1 MAGIKKNS
9 LTVGSIIILVL
20 SVISFVFIPAMVQSG
35 HESKSIVLGK
45 WKNKTLENDDGS
57 LFIREYRNLY
67 RMAELTGSLS
77 TDNQF
82 QRELIEQRMQYIA
95 FNAAMVQLAA
105 QTEALSAGFH
115 LPNKAINKALLSV
128 YTDRETGAY
137 SQRLYEQTS
146 EQARLA
152 YRKEVSDSLIA
163 ERYIEDMFGA
173 HDNLFGLKTSS
184 AETAFIQKMGEKER
198 IFKYVIFEDSQFPK
212 EKIRAYGAEH
222 ADLFAEHN
230 LLLLTF
236 SSEEDANKVAA
247 SIQKGEITFE
257 DAIATHST
265 KAGTDTSGKLLSP
278 YRTAVNQ
285 TFPESKNLDAVLNL
299 GVDEISPVVKTD
311 RGYAIVKCTAPV
323 KAADFTDAETEE
335 RVFSYMKTNERGLI
349 EDYLEEKAKVFADTA
364 RGESGED
371 GFVKTAERN
380 ELVVQT
386 SNPFPINYGSAGI
399 LSQISSQTDS
409 LLTAGI
415 RNENFFKKIFALKK
429 NEISDPILIGSNVA
443 VLQLYEETEAAEDVR
458 NNIGTLYN
466 RYVSLWYPQYPLA
479 LMRFEMLPWGQQT
492 LLDFVLK
499 NPQFTDNFR
508 DAIK

>member
-35 HESKSIVLGK
+35 NETKSVVLGK

-57 LFIREYRNLY
+57 LFLREYRNLY
-67 RMAELTGSLS
+67 RMAELIGYLS

-82 QRELIEQRMQYIA
+82 QRELIEQRIQYIA

-105 QTEALSAGFH
+105 QTEVLSAGFY

-163 ERYIEDMFGA
+163 ERYIEDMFSA
-173 HDNLFGLKTSS
+173 NSLFGLKTSS

-198 IFKYVIFEDSQFPK
+198 SFKYVVFEDSQFPK
-212 EKIRAYGAEH
+212 EKIRAYGTEH

-236 SSEEDANKVAA
+236 SSEEEANKVAA
-247 SIQKGEITFE
+247 SIQKGEVTFE

-265 KAGTDTSGKLLSP
+265 KTGTDTSGKLLSP
-278 YRTAVNQ
+278 YRTTVNQ
-285 TFPESKNLDAVLNL
+285 TFPESKNLDIVLKL

-323 KAADFTDAETEE
+323 KAADFTDTETEE
-335 RVFSYMKTNERGLI
+335 RVFAYMKANERGLI
-349 EDYLEEKAKVFADTA
+349 EDYLEEKAKVFADSA
-364 RGESGED
+364 RGESGEN
-371 GFVKTAERN
+371 GFTQTAERN

-386 SNPFPINYGSAGI
+386 SNPFPINYGGAGI

-409 LLTAGI
+409 FLTAGI

-429 NEISDPILIGSNVA
+429 NEISDPILIGSNVV
-443 VLQLYEETEAAEDVR
+443 VLQLHEETEATEEAR

-466 RYVSLWYPQYPLA
+466 RYVSLWYHEYPLA
-479 LMRFEMLPWGQQT
+479 LIRFEMLPWGQQT

-499 NPQFTDNFR
+499 HPQFTDNFR
-508 DAIK
+508 NAIK